1 MSLSCGGQARLP
13 HPMKTTYRT
22 RYGSPDIL
30 EIRDSPV
37 PEPGPNELLVRVHAA
52 TVSRT
57 DCALLEGRPYVLRFV
72 AGWPRPRST
81 ATGTDFA
88 GVVEAADSGAT
99 RFDVGE
105 RVMGF
110 DDGGVASH
118 AEYLVL
124 GPRQAATRV
133 PDGVALGVAAAS
145 MEGAHY
151 ARNMMNKVPLAAG
164 DDVLV
169 YGATGAIGSAAV
181 ALLHDAGAVVTA
193 VCRQRHHAAV
203 LGLGAV
209 RVLDYENP
217 GWLDQLGDGSVR
229 YVFDAVGKRTRSAF
243 LRVLRPD
250 GVYISSEL
258 GPWGQNP
265 IFAAA
270 APIMRG
276 PKVRFPVPSDVPA
289 SLELA
294 SRLLTE
300 GRFSPL
306 IDRHY
311 VLDDVREAFGY
322 ADSGRKVGNVLLDLA
337 AG

>member
-1 MSLSCGGQARLP
+1 
-13 HPMKTTYRT
+13 MKTTYRT
-22 RYGSPDIL
+22 RYGPPSIL
-30 EIRDSPV
+30 EVRDEPV
-37 PEPGPNELLVRVHAA
+37 PEPGPGELRVRVHAA

-72 AGWPRPRST
+72 VGWPRPRRT

-88 GVVEAADSGAT
+88 GVVEAVGPGAT
-99 RFDVGE
+99 RFEVGE

-110 DDGGVASH
+110 NDGGLASH

-133 PDGVALGVAAAS
+133 PEGVPFGAAAAS

-151 ARNMMNKVPLAAG
+151 ARNFMNKVPLAAG

-193 VCRQRHHAAV
+193 VCQGRHHATV
-203 LGLGAV
+203 LGLGAD
-209 RVLDYENP
+209 RVLDYETP
-217 GWLDQLGDGSVR
+217 GWLDELGVGSFR
-229 YVFDAVGKRTRSAF
+229 YVFDAVGKLTRGAF

-250 GVYISSEL
+250 GFYVSSEPGL
-258 GPWGQNP
+258 WSQNL

-270 APIMRG
+270 APVMRG
-276 PKVRFPVPSDVPA
+276 PKVRFPLPTDVPA
-289 SLELA
+289 TLELV
-294 SRLLTE
+294 SRLLAE
-300 GRFSPL
+300 GAYAPL
-306 IDRHY
+306 VDRHY
-311 VLDDVREAFGY
+311 ALDDVREAFEY
-322 ADSGRKVGNVLLDLA
+322 ADSGRKVGNVVLDLA